1 MTTSNDNPGPSA
13 WERIEGAIEKTR
25 ENVPSLTTGLL
36 IATLLIGVAVGAWGS
51 KPFHRRAI
59 NQEWRERI
67 SGSSAAVR
75 GIIAAGDA
83 EAEETDNAIIAAL
96 GATDAKL
103 SAAENRLKIATR
115 LKVAPRAA
123 GSPGNGDECRIPANG
138 LR

>member
-1 MTTSNDNPGPSA
+1 MTDTNETPAPVTPGT
-13 WERIEGAIEKTR
+13 WEKIEGILERTR

-59 NQEWRERI
+59 NNEWHERI
-67 SGSSAAVR
+67 ASKSAAVR
-75 GIIAAGDA
+75 SIIASGDA

-103 SAAENRLKIATR
+103 SDAEKRLADLARKPVSDGA
-115 LKVAPRAA
+115 
-123 GSPGNGDECRIPANG
+123 CRIPANG